1 MDQYPSSSVDV
12 IDAFRALTAEARRN
26 VCRTL
31 VAEFSHAECH
41 EVWDLIFNRFHFD
54 VLENLPLE
62 LSARVAGY
70 LEPSETFRLRQVSRR
85 WNELFST
92 PAICGSSFRSF
103 NSHQI
108 LNTSAAEWKQ
118 SYSRY
123 AKCQLALRTGRPAG
137 EALYSDISSDWS
149 QCNDNTISYSDGM
162 IAWAKNQVILLL
174 CLRSGRARYFN
185 TANRQV
191 VVCVRV
197 SSRIIAALTSHGSCQ
212 VWNHKSGKEGMLRLP
227 SANYKVS
234 LGYIRHNFLVDEDT
248 IAVYLAGSQSIIVWD
263 LRTETSRQIYIGAEP
278 FHIFLD
284 AKGKTLTVMRL
295 EDAHENLVYRHGDHI
310 SQIVGVTY
318 SIDRNSRSDQRSFS
332 FPLPNSVMS
341 VDLRLH
347 SCLNNIKS
355 CCFRLSTTISHDKKD
370 DAQPLAVGEFITF
383 ISYSNI
389 LNRPVAR
396 FYPEIPCGE
405 MDKRC
410 LATVMSEGLVYYLAE
425 NDTDSSAIVLDYRR
439 GEAIQAPG
447 INLASGVFGGNSQYP
462 CYCFGD
468 TFIYGIGLSDVVRVW
483 CFDED
488 VMAGGGIGRHEI
500 FRDRRDLES

>member
-12 IDAFRALTAEARRN
+12 IDAFQALTAEARRN

-62 LSARVAGY
+62 LTARVAGY

-92 PAICGSSFRSF
+92 PAICASSFRSF

-185 TANRQV
+185 TANRHV
-191 VVCVRV
+191 VV
-197 SSRIIAALTSHGSCQ
+197 SCQ

-263 LRTETSRQIYIGAEP
+263 LQTETSRQIYIGAEP

-332 FPLPNSVMS
+332 FPLPNSV
-341 VDLRLH
+341 
-347 SCLNNIKS
+347 I
-355 CCFRLSTTISHDKKD
+355 
-370 DAQPLAVGEFITF
+370 
-383 ISYSNI
+383 
-389 LNRPVAR
+389 PVAR

-425 NDTDSSAIVLDYRR
+425 GDTDSSAIVLDYRR

-488 VMAGGGIGRHEI
+488 VMAGEGIGRHEI
-500 FRDRRDLES
+500 FRD